1 MAQDEA
7 NRTTETPQA
16 ERLQPAA
23 AGAFR
28 RVSWGAVI
36 AGSLVALT
44 TQLVLS
50 LLGLSI
56 GFGLI
61 EPGQEEGVRLGTLGT
76 GAASWWVLSS
86 LISLFAGGWVA
97 GRMAGVPRRI
107 GGALH
112 GLVTWSLATVLTL
125 VFLGSG
131 IGIVVGGLLG
141 AVGQG
146 TEALQ
151 RAFQGEASEAGTGQ
165 QEAEATRQVL
175 DQIVREARET
185 LEATETPELQPEEL
199 EKRAEE
205 ARETIEDHLR
215 AALTHPQEADEELRK
230 AFDAVWG
237 EVEDIAAAADKE
249 TLVNA
254 LVAETDLT
262 REEAQQTVDRWD
274 RSLQEARQK
283 AMETREKW
291 TQAARERAERAADD
305 LAEAAFWSFLGLLLS
320 AGCATGGGLLGAP
333 RR

>member
-1 MAQDEA
+1 MADKEA
-7 NRTTETPQA
+7 TQTTENAQV
-16 ERLQPAA
+16 ERLHPAA
-23 AGAFR
+23 AAAYR
-28 RVSWGAVI
+28 RISWGAVI
-36 AGSLVALT
+36 AGGLVALT

-50 LLGLSI
+50 LLGMSI

-61 EPGQEEGVRLGTLGT
+61 EPGQAEGVRLGTLGT
-76 GAASWWVLSS
+76 GAALWWVLSS
-86 LISLFAGGWVA
+86 LVSLFAGGWVA
-97 GRMAGVPRRI
+97 GRMAGVPRAI

-131 IGIVVGGLLG
+131 IGVLVGGLLG

-146 TEALQ
+146 AAALQ
-151 RAFQGEASEAGTGQ
+151 TAVLGEEERTAVGQ
-165 QEAEATRQVL
+165 QEEGNARQVL

-205 ARETIEDHLR
+205 TRKTIENHLR
-215 AALTHPQEADEELRK
+215 AALTNPQEADEELRK

-237 EVEDIAAAADKE
+237 EIEEVAAATDKE
-249 TLVNA
+249 ALVNA

-262 REEAQQTVDRWD
+262 RKEAQQTVERWD
-274 RSLQEARQK
+274 QSLREARQK
-283 AMETREKW
+283 AEETREKW
-291 TQAARERAERAADD
+291 TQAARERAARAADD
-305 LAEAAFWSFLGLLLS
+305 LAGAAFWSFLGLLVS
-320 AGCATGGGLLGAP
+320 ACCAAGGGLLGSP